1 MRKMLCACVVV
12 GLVSLA
18 ACGGSTGPYGGTGG
32 TMQGGGGNS
41 TSNAISIGN
50 DFFSPSSTTVATGTT
65 VTWTWN
71 SSGTAHTVTFDDG
84 APGSG
89 AKSSGTFSRRFTT
102 AGTYTYYCQ
111 IHGRAVMSGSITVQ

>member
-1 MRKMLCACVVV
+1 MRKLLCACAAIAA
-12 GLVSLA
+12 VSLA
-18 ACGGSTGPYGGTGG
+18 ACGGSMGPYGTSGGTPPATGG
-32 TMQGGGGNS
+32 TS

-50 DFFSPSSTTVATGTT
+50 DFFSPSATTVPVGTT

-71 SSGTAHTVTFDDG
+71 AGGVSHTVTFDDG

-89 AKSSGTFSRRFTT
+89 VRSSGTFSRTFSS